1 MSEEFENLHTIS
13 DSEMHIA
20 CIALSFRVFDTL
32 VLALIDTGE
41 KDADLCNLECIIDLI
56 YNLQRFARNLR
67 VMD

>member
-1 MSEEFENLHTIS
+1 
-13 DSEMHIA
+13 MHIA

-32 VLALIDTGE
+32 VLVLIDTWE

>member
-1 MSEEFENLHTIS
+1 MKIYTQSLIQKCIF
-13 DSEMHIA
+13 A